1 MQPATTTRR
10 TLLSSLLGLA
20 IAPALAPALAL
31 ALAPALAADARPDV
45 AVFTARLDTASARV
59 TEVLNIT
66 PVKGANSQPSFTRDG
81 QAVLFASNRSGS
93 NNVYRHEL
101 TSGVTTALTSVPHNL
116 YSPTPLPDGS
126 GFSAIRVVD
135 ADPNYGIERTEPSLW
150 RFGWDGKAIAPVVPV
165 MRVGYHAWVD
175 GERLALFIV
184 DDVADRNAHRA
195 VLFNR
200 TTGKSTPLT
209 DKPGRSFGRTA
220 DGKRALFVDQADAEH
235 WRLCA
240 QGEGDAA
247 PQVLVETP
255 IGPGGV
261 NDPNRSQYFAALP
274 DGSVLMAHG
283 VWLLRWNGKAG
294 SRFEPLAELPGVNG
308 NIRNITASPDGTRL
322 AFSVTLA
329 APKP

>member
-1 MQPATTTRR
+1 MPLSNPNRR
-10 TLLSSLLGLA
+10 LALQTLA
-20 IAPALAPALAL
+20 AAALAPSWLRAR
-31 ALAPALAADARPDV
+31 AAEARPSV
-45 AVFTARLDTASARV
+45 AIVIARLDPRAGTVSDV
-59 TEVLNIT
+59 VNLT
-66 PVKGANSQPSFTRDG
+66 PGPGANFQPSFTRDG
-81 QAVLFASNRSGS
+81 KAVLFASDRSGS
-93 NNVYRHEL
+93 NNVYRHDL
-101 TSGVTTALTSVPHNL
+101 ASGETKALTTTPHHL

-150 RFGWDGKAIAPVVPV
+150 RFGWDGKEIGPVVPV

-175 GERLALFIV
+175 EQHLALFIV

-200 TTGKSTPLT
+200 TTAKVTPLT
-209 DKPGRSFGRTA
+209 DKPGRSLGRTA
-220 DGKRALFVDQADAEH
+220 DGQRALFVDQTDPEH

-255 IGPGGV
+255 VGPDGV
-261 NDPNRSQYFAALP
+261 KDPNRSQYFAALP
-274 DGSVLMAHG
+274 DGAVLMARG
-283 VWLLRWNGKAG
+283 ALLLRWSGKPG
-294 SRFEPLAELPGVNG
+294 SRFEALAELPGVNG
-308 NIRNITASPDGTRL
+308 AIRNITASPDGTRL